1 MLSTEDFEAV
11 TLTLKLASIVT
22 AILLVVGTPIAWW
35 LAKTR
40 SKWKSPVYA
49 LIAMPLILPPSVL
62 GFYLLLAMGPNGP
75 IGFISDILGL
85 GYLPF
90 TFNGLVMGSVIYS
103 IPFMVQ
109 PLSTAFEAIPKQSV
123 ELAATLGADPLDR
136 FFTIIIPASK
146 TGFLSASILTFAHTV
161 GEFGVVLMIG
171 GSIPSETR
179 VVSVQIYDHV
189 ESLQFSNAHALSAII
204 FGFAVV
210 VLFALLFWQ
219 QKSSK
224 SYRS

>member
-1 MLSTEDFEAV
+1 
-11 TLTLKLASIVT
+11 
-22 AILLVVGTPIAWW
+22 
-35 LAKTR
+35 
-40 SKWKSPVYA
+40 
-49 LIAMPLILPPSVL
+49 
-62 GFYLLLAMGPNGP
+62 
-75 IGFISDILGL
+75 
-85 GYLPF
+85 
-90 TFNGLVMGSVIYS
+90 
-103 IPFMVQ
+103 MVQ